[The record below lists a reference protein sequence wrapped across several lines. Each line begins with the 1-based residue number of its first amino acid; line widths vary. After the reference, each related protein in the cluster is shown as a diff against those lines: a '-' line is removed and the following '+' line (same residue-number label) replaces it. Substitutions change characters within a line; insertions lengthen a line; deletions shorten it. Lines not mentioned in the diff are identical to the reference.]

1 MERMLRA
8 VAAGQ
13 EIEMPVAVVAAHPD
27 DETLGLG
34 GRLSRFRKLT
44 LIHLTEGAPSGA
56 WQRAAMRRAELR
68 RALRCL
74 GAQHA
79 RKIAYG
85 YPDQGLLGHLGKLV
99 EQLTRDLAGV
109 AAVFTHA
116 YEHGHPDHD
125 TAALAVALACAML
138 AEQGHRVVCHE
149 FPSYH
154 LSDQGPVYGAFW
166 PDAGRPAVLVPLGP
180 GDCARKQAAIRCFLS
195 QSQMTARYPLGREEL
210 RQAPSHDFRWPAP
223 PGAALY
229 DQWGWAM
236 TSAAWR
242 ATAATLL
249 TEFEERRLC
258 A

>member
-8 VAAGQ
+8 LAAGQ
-13 EIEMPVAVVAAHPD
+13 DMEMPVAVVAAHPD

-56 WQRAAMRRAELR
+56 WQQAAMRRAELR

-85 YPDQGLLGHLGKLV
+85 YPDQGLIRHLPQLV
-99 EQLTRDLAGV
+99 ENLTRDLASV
-109 AAVFTHA
+109 AVVFTHP

-125 TAALAVALACAML
+125 TAALAVSMACAIL
-138 AEQGHRVVCHE
+138 GERGHRVACHE

-154 LSDQGPVYGAFW
+154 LSAKGPVYGAFW
-166 PDAGRPAVLVPLGP
+166 PEAGNPAMPVALGP
-180 GDCARKQAAIRCFLS
+180 RDQASKQAAIRCFAS
-195 QSQMTARYPLGREEL
+195 QSEMTARFPAAHEEL
-210 RQAPSHDFRWPAP
+210 RQAPGYDFLRPAP
-223 PGAALY
+223 PGDALY
-229 DQWGWAM
+229 DQWGWDM
-236 TSAAWR
+236 TAAAWR
-242 ATAATLL
+242 AAAAT
-249 TEFEERRLC
+249 FIADFGGRRLC